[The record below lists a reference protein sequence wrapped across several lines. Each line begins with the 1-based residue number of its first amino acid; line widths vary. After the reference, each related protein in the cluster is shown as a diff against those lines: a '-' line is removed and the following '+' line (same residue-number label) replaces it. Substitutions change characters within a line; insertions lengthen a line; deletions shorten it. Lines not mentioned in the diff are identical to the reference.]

1 MIKKLIKKAKKG
13 NKQAFEKLILYYEKD
28 LYKIARV
35 RLANEEDI
43 NDAIQET
50 IIAVYESIDDLRE
63 ISKFKSWMITILIN
77 KCNSAYKKNSLYNQV
92 SYENINAEEFL
103 YKNFDINS
111 DVEFFSLINKLDLD
125 ERTIL
130 ILHYV
135 EKYKLTEIA
144 QILNMKDSTVRSK
157 LLRAKSKIKNDL
169 EEVYEHE

>member
-50 IIAVYESIDDLRE
+50 IIAVYESIDDLLE

-77 KCNSAYKKNSLYNQV
+77 KCNSVYKKNSLYNQV

>member
-77 KCNSAYKKNSLYNQV
+77 KCNSVYKKNSLYNQV